1 MKLLFEFIF
10 IYDKLLNDRTIIL
23 GGIKLKRKSKIFIS
37 LFSST
42 VILASMTSPLTSSH
56 ANAATQSNSVE
67 IQKNDVIESNAYS
80 KKQNSNGSITYSIS
94 DYDYAQSLKANGQTE
109 VANKIMQQLQERKI
123 HKGVNK
129 VTIDNN
135 GNYTIKV
142 SKGVAQAVSVTGAGA
157 VGSAITVLVNAIPG
171 LGQLGS
177 AAIGGAT
184 TALVSFLASSGVKGG
199 IYIKGKGASVT
210 GIGWQ

>member
-1 MKLLFEFIF
+1 MLWS
-10 IYDKLLNDRTIIL
+10 DKYLII
-23 GGIKLKRKSKIFIS
+23 GGIKLKIKSKFFVS
-37 LFSST
+37 VFSST
-42 VILASMTSPLTSSH
+42 VILATIASPLTSLSSH
-56 ANAATQSNSVE
+56 ADATTTQSYSVE
-67 IQKNDVIESNAYS
+67 NQKNNFIESNAYS
-80 KKQNSNGSITYSIS
+80 KKQNSDGSITYSIS

-123 HKGVNK
+123 HNGVNK
-129 VTIDNN
+129 VTVNNN

-142 SKGVAQAVSVTGAGA
+142 SKGVAQGISVTGAGA
-157 VGSAITVLVNAIPG
+157 VGGAITILVNAIPG

-184 TALVSFLASSGVKGG
+184 SALVGFLASSGVKGG
-199 IYIKGKGASVT
+199 VYIKGKGASVT

>member
-1 MKLLFEFIF
+1 M
-10 IYDKLLNDRTIIL
+10 
-23 GGIKLKRKSKIFIS
+23 KRKSKIFI
-37 LFSST
+37 LFFSSA
-42 VILASMTSPLTSSH
+42 VILTSIASPLTSSSSH
-56 ANAATQSNSVE
+56 ASAATQSNSVE
-67 IQKNDVIESNAYS
+67 IQKNDFIKSNAYS
-80 KKQNSNGSITYSIS
+80 KKQNPNGSITYSIS

-109 VANKIMQQLQERKI
+109 VANKITQQLQERKI

-142 SKGVAQAVSVTGAGA
+142 SKTVAQAVAATGAGA
-157 VGSAITVLVNAIPG
+157 VGGAITILINAIPG

-177 AAIGGAT
+177 TVTAGAT
-184 TALVSFLASSGVKGG
+184 VGLVSFLATSGVKGG
-199 IYIKGKGASVT
+199 VYIKGKGASVT

>member
-1 MKLLFEFIF
+1 
-10 IYDKLLNDRTIIL
+10 
-23 GGIKLKRKSKIFIS
+23 
-37 LFSST
+37 
-42 VILASMTSPLTSSH
+42 
-56 ANAATQSNSVE
+56 
-67 IQKNDVIESNAYS
+67 
-80 KKQNSNGSITYSIS
+80 
-94 DYDYAQSLKANGQTE
+94 
-109 VANKIMQQLQERKI
+109 MQQLQERKI

-157 VGSAITVLVNAIPG
+157 VGGSITILVNAIPG

-184 TALVSFLASSGVKGG
+184 SALVGFLASSGVKGG
-199 IYIKGKGASVT
+199 VYIKGKGASVT
-210 GIGWQ
+210 GIG